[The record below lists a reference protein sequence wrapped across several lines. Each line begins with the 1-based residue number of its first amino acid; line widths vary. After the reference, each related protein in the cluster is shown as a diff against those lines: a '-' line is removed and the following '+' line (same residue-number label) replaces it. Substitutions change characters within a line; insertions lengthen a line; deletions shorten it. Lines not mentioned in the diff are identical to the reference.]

1 MGNTEAKGT
10 AGASAPGAPTAK
22 TFAVATSPHIRV
34 REDAATIMWA
44 VNLALVPAVVA
55 SSYIFG
61 LRGLLVILLSSA
73 VCVACEAVAQLA
85 FGKKVTV
92 ADGSALLT
100 GILLAFNLPATVPW
114 WMVVIGGVVAI
125 FLVKQLFGGLG
136 YNIFNPA
143 LAARAVLLASWPVAM
158 TTWSMPVRTFGLA
171 EAVSAASPLGIVK
184 EAARA
189 GLTPDLPYR
198 VTDLLLGNIPGSLG
212 ETCKAA
218 LLLGAV
224 VLIAVKIV
232 DWRIPI
238 PFIATVAVLSLLFG
252 RDPLVELLSGGLIL
266 GAFYMATDLVTSPTT
281 RTGRVI
287 FGCACG
293 LLTTLT
299 RNFGGF
305 PEGVCYSILFMNML
319 APLMERFVQPRR
331 FGT

>member
-1 MGNTEAKGT
+1 MGTTGT
-10 AGASAPGAPTAK
+10 TIEK
-22 TFAVATSPHIRV
+22 TFAVATSPHIRA
-34 REDAATIMWA
+34 REDAAAVMWA
-44 VNLALVPAVVA
+44 VNLALVPAVAA
-55 SSYIFG
+55 SSYLFG

-73 VCVACEAVAQLA
+73 VCVASEAAAQLA

-100 GILLAFNLPATVPW
+100 GILLAFNLPPTVPW
-114 WMVVIGGVVAI
+114 WMTAVGGVVAVV
-125 FLVKQLFGGLG
+125 LVKQLFGGLG

-143 LAARAVLLASWPVAM
+143 LAARAVLLASWPAAM
-158 TTWSMPVRTFGLA
+158 TSWTRPVNTFGFA
-171 EAVSAASPLGIVK
+171 DAVSAASTLGIVK
-184 EAARA
+184 DAAHA
-189 GLTPDLPYR
+189 GVAPDLPYR
-198 VTDLLLGNIPGSLG
+198 LLDLFLGNVPGSLG

-238 PFIATVAVLSLLFG
+238 PFVATVAVLSLVFR
-252 RDPLVELLSGGLIL
+252 RDPLVELLSGGLVL
-266 GAFYMATDLVTSPTT
+266 GAFYMATDPVTSPTT

-299 RNFGGF
+299 RDFGGF

-319 APLMERFVQPRR
+319 TPLMERYIQPRR

>member
-1 MGNTEAKGT
+1 MGTTGT
-10 AGASAPGAPTAK
+10 TGTTIGK
-22 TFAVATSPHIRV
+22 TLAVATSPHIKV
-34 REDAATIMWA
+34 REDAAIVMWA
-44 VNLALVPAVVA
+44 VNLTLIPAVVA
-55 SSYIFG
+55 SSYFFG
-61 LRGLLVILLSSA
+61 LRGFLVILLSSG
-73 VCVACEAVAQLA
+73 VCVVSEVIAQLA
-85 FGKKVTV
+85 FRKKVTI

-100 GILLAFNLPATVPW
+100 GILLAFNLPPTVPW
-114 WMVVIGGVVAI
+114 WMVAIGGIIAI

-158 TTWSMPVRTFGLA
+158 TTWTRPVNTFGLA
-171 EAVSAASPLGIVK
+171 DAVSTASTLGIIK
-184 EAARA
+184 EAAHA
-189 GLTPDLPYR
+189 GISPVLPYR
-198 VTDLLLGNIPGSLG
+198 TLDLFLGNIPGSLG

-224 VLIAVKIV
+224 VLIVARIV

-238 PFIATVAVLSLLFG
+238 PFVATVAVLSLLFR

-281 RTGRVI
+281 RTGRVV

-319 APLMERFVQPRR
+319 TPLMERYIQPRR

>member
-1 MGNTEAKGT
+1 MGT
-10 AGASAPGAPTAK
+10 AFDKTLSVTA
-22 TFAVATSPHIRV
+22 SPHIRV

-44 VNLALVPAVVA
+44 VNLTLIPAVVA
-55 SSYIFG
+55 SSYFFG

-73 VCVACEAVAQLA
+73 VCVASEALAQLA
-85 FGKKVTV
+85 FRKKVTI

-100 GILLAFNLPATVPW
+100 GILLAFNLPPAVPW
-114 WMVVIGGVVAI
+114 WMVAIGGFIAI

-158 TTWSMPVRTFGLA
+158 TTWSRPVNTFGLA
-171 EAVSAASPLGIVK
+171 DAVTAASPLGIIK
-184 EAARA
+184 EATRA
-189 GLTPDLPYR
+189 GIAADLPYGAM
-198 VTDLLLGNIPGSLG
+198 DLFLGNIPGSLG

-218 LLLGAV
+218 LLLGAA
-224 VLIAVKIV
+224 VLILTKIV

-238 PFIATVAVLSLLFG
+238 PFIATVAVLSFFFR
-252 RDPLVELLSGGLIL
+252 RDPILEMLSGGLIL
-266 GAFYMATDLVTSPTT
+266 GAFFMATDLVTSPTT

-319 APLMERFVQPRR
+319 TPLMEQYIRPRR